1 MEPIIVIT
9 TTAGNREVLE
19 KMGRHLLAERLVAC
33 IQVVG
38 PIKSL
43 YWWRGNIEEADEW
56 LGIMKSRKSL
66 YTQVETAIRSLHPY
80 EVPEIVAVELSGV
93 LPAYD
98 NWVRNETGADCE
110 TGQKTGQKK
119 GHKTGRKT

>member
-1 MEPIIVIT
+1 MEAIITIT
-9 TTAGNREVLE
+9 TTTNSREALE
-19 KMGRHLLAERLVAC
+19 KMGRHLLTERLIAC

-43 YWWRGNIEEADEW
+43 YWWKGTIEETDEW

-66 YTQVETAIRSLHPY
+66 YTKIEAEIRSLHAY
-80 EVPEIVAVELSGV
+80 EVPEIVATELSGA

-98 NWVRNETGADCE
+98 NWVRSETGAA
-110 TGQKTGQKK
+110 GK
-119 GHKTGRKT
+119 

>member
-1 MEPIIVIT
+1 MEPIITIT
-9 TTAGNREVLE
+9 TTVDNREVLE

-43 YWWRGNIEEADEW
+43 YRWKGDIEEADEW

-66 YTQVETAIRSLHPY
+66 YAQVEAAIRSLHPY
-80 EVPEIVAVELSGV
+80 EVPEIVAVELTGV
-93 LPAYD
+93 FPGYD
-98 NWVRNETGADCE
+98 SWVRDETLAPGE
-110 TGQKTGQKK
+110 KGQKTEQE
-119 GHKTGRKT
+119 T

>member
-1 MEPIIVIT
+1 MEPIITIT
-9 TTAGNREVLE
+9 TTADSREVLE
-19 KMGRHLLAERLVAC
+19 KIGRHLLAERLIAC

-43 YWWRGNIEEADEW
+43 YWWRGNIEEADEF

-66 YTQVETAIRSLHPY
+66 YAQVETAIRSLHPY
-80 EVPEIVAVELSGV
+80 EVPEIVAVELMGV

-98 NWVRNETGADCE
+98 KWVRDETLAAGE
-110 TGQKTGQKK
+110 K
-119 GHKTGRKT
+119 GRKTEQET

>member
-1 MEPIIVIT
+1 MEPIITIT
-9 TTAGNREVLE
+9 TTAGSREVLE
-19 KMGRHLLAERLVAC
+19 KIGRHLLAERLVAC

-43 YWWRGNIEEADEW
+43 YWWRGNIEEADEF

-66 YTQVETAIRSLHPY
+66 YAQVEAAIRSLHPY

-93 LPAYD
+93 FPDYD
-98 NWVRNETGADCE
+98 NWVRNETRADCE
-110 TGQKTGQKK
+110 TDQKTSHKK
-119 GHKTGRKT
+119 SHKT

>member
-1 MEPIIVIT
+1 MEPIITIT
-9 TTAGNREVLE
+9 TTAGSREVLE
-19 KMGRHLLAERLVAC
+19 KIGRHLLAERLVAC

-43 YWWRGNIEEADEW
+43 YWWRGNIEEADEF

-66 YTQVETAIRSLHPY
+66 YAQVEAAIRSLHPY
-80 EVPEIVAVELSGV
+80 EVPEIVAVELMGA

-98 NWVRNETGADCE
+98 KWLRDETLAAGE
-110 TGQKTGQKK
+110 KGQKTEQE
-119 GHKTGRKT
+119 T